1 MKIFKNP
8 IYALGIA
15 IFPLQAGVSWLS
27 GSFIFGIGHAERPI
41 IVFLILELVSFAFYF
56 AAIEWVRR
64 LPLLSFPRKR
74 ESSNGSP
81 IKAFGDVKMVLFW
94 IILIG
99 ILGRLVFLPSNLIQE
114 TDPYRYIWDGQTVL
128 AGENPYKH
136 SPAEAFK
143 NQLAPARNV
152 TPEIHETFGKINHP
166 GVKTIY
172 PPLAQYLFA
181 VSQTLTPWSFAGW
194 RLMILFA
201 EIGMFILILRILMK
215 LGMRKEWLILYA
227 WCPLV
232 IKQFSNSLHLDIFA
246 LLFLSLMVWAFVCDK
261 FRLGFL
267 SLALASAVKLFP
279 VVLLPLAFV
288 WVWRIQRKSA
298 FQGITIFSLVL
309 LLFYAPFLTA
319 GGGLFE
325 GLARFAGE
333 WRVNESLFSLILHGL
348 VHATSLSLFQANLT
362 SRIITAGLI
371 SVCVI
376 GAGVWLGRK
385 QHVTDY
391 FRACFFVIA
400 ALFFLAPTG
409 NPWYFTWVFPF
420 LYFAPL
426 RSLVIFSG
434 LVFLYYLDFHFSYR
448 SEYHL
453 FAWVKWIEYGLFYL
467 ILTLELLW
475 NRKSRLFCR
484 WQTNETLSAAR

>member
-1 MKIFKNP
+1 MKLTSIYKNP
-8 IYALGIA
+8 IFVLGGAVFLTQTAIA
-15 IFPLQAGVSWLS
+15 WLS
-27 GSFIFGIGHAERPI
+27 RFFVYGTGHAERPI
-41 IVFLILELVSFAFYF
+41 ILFLILELVSFAFYF

-64 LPLLSFPRKR
+64 LPAESGSPRKT
-74 ESSNGSP
+74 
-81 IKAFGDVKMVLFW
+81 IFW

-136 SPAEAFK
+136 SPEEAFQ
-143 NQLAPARNV
+143 NRLAPARDI
-152 TPEIHETFGKINHP
+152 TPKIHETFGKINHS
-166 GVKTIY
+166 GIKTIY

-181 VSQTLTPWSFAGW
+181 VSQTLTPWSFTGW

-201 EIGMFILILRILMK
+201 EIGMFILILGILMK
-215 LGMRKEWLILYA
+215 VGMRKEWLILYA

-232 IKQFSNSLHLDIFA
+232 IKQFSNSLHMDVFA
-246 LLFLSLMVWAFVCDK
+246 VFFLSLVVWAFVCNK

-288 WVWRIQRKSA
+288 WVWGIHRKSA
-298 FQGITIFSLVL
+298 LQGITIFSLVL
-309 LLFYAPFLTA
+309 LFFYVPFLTA
-319 GGGLFE
+319 SSVLFE
-325 GLARFAGE
+325 GLGRFAGE
-333 WRVNESLFSLILHGL
+333 WRVNESIFGFIRYGIIQTTSWGLI
-348 VHATSLSLFQANLT
+348 QADQV
-362 SRIITAGLI
+362 SRIVTACLI
-371 SVCVI
+371 IACVV
-376 GAGVWLGRK
+376 GAGVWLSRK
-385 QHVTDY
+385 RNVTDY
-391 FRACFFVIA
+391 FRACLFVIA

-434 LVFLYYLDFHFSYR
+434 LVFLYYLDFHFYYLSKP
-448 SEYHL
+448 HL
-453 FAWVKWIEYGLFYL
+453 FTWMKWIEYGLFYL